1 MKRFAWHQAAVVV
14 VCSLFGCT
22 AEVPPGSV
30 QAARAASPSGVVQAS
45 AAGTERLRFPDT
57 LRIFTRNFF
66 PEGVAHA
73 ADGTFYVGSY
83 STGQVVRQR
92 PGLPF
97 VEPFIPGN
105 GRAVAG
111 MKVEDAT
118 RTLWL
123 CELDLSQATPDNLR
137 AYDSRTGAARGA
149 WPLPLGGG
157 CNDVAL
163 DAAGNVYVTDTY
175 LGVVRRLKRGGQ
187 ALEAWAADVRFL
199 APPGYPGLNGV
210 AWQGGALYVAKYDSG
225 ELFRIAIHADGSAG
239 TATRLTTNAP
249 IGMPDGIAFL
259 SPEVLLVV
267 DNDNGK
273 FLRLDLSGDTA
284 AVTLLATGL
293 DNPTTLALHDG
304 DAFVVESQFD
314 HFFGIDRTP
323 ADVPFVVT
331 RFWLR

>member
-1 MKRFAWHQAAVVV
+1 MIGFAWRQATALV
-14 VCSLFGCT
+14 VCSLLGCT
-22 AEVPPGSV
+22 GEVASGTL
-30 QAARAASPSGVVQAS
+30 QEARAASPTGVVQEPLS
-45 AAGTERLRFPDT
+45 SSGLRSPDK
-57 LRIFTRNFF
+57 LRIFSRDFF

-83 STGQVVRQR
+83 ANGKVVRQR
-92 PGLPF
+92 PGSPCA
-97 VEPFIPGN
+97 EPFLPAN

-123 CELDLSQATPDNLR
+123 CELDLTQATPDNLR
-137 AYDSRTGAARGA
+137 AYDSRTGTARGA

-163 DAAGNVYVTDTY
+163 DAQGNVYVTDTY
-175 LGVVRRLKRGGQ
+175 LGVVRRLKRGGT
-187 ALEAWAADVRFL
+187 ALEAWATDARFI
-199 APPGYPGLNGV
+199 APPGSPGLNGV
-210 AWQGGALYVAKYDSG
+210 AWQDGSLYVAKYDSG
-225 ELFRIAIHADGSAG
+225 ALFRIGIQADGSAG
-239 TATRLTTNAP
+239 TAVRITTSAP
-249 IGMPDGIAFL
+249 IGMPDGIVFQ
-259 SPEVLLVV
+259 SPGVLLVV

-273 FLRLDLSGDTA
+273 FLRLDLAGDTA

-293 DNPTTLALHDG
+293 DNPTTVALHEG

-323 ADVPFVVT
+323 ADVPFGVT
-331 RFWLR
+331 RIWLR